1 MMNEKKQFHFT
12 PVMLA
17 VPLYF
22 VLFLWVVLW
31 VEARFGL
38 NFNKYGIYPRTFKG
52 LRGIFFSTFIHGGVV
67 HLYQN
72 SFPLL
77 ILIFNLFYFYR
88 KIAFK
93 IMFYG
98 ILLTGVFTWI
108 IGRPSYHI
116 GASGLIYLLF
126 SFIFFSGIF
135 RKYYRLLAISLM
147 VIFLYGSI
155 VWYMFP
161 IKDEVSW
168 EGHVSGFVAGIILA
182 YIFRGI
188 GPQKEYYDWELE
200 DHEPDEFERSFDENG
215 NVIIHNDEEEGEDKI

>member
-1 MMNEKKQFHFT
+1 MITEQKQFRFT
-12 PVMLA
+12 PLMLA

-22 VLFLWVVLW
+22 VLFLWVVFW
-31 VEARFGL
+31 VEVRYGF
-38 NFNKYGIYPRTFKG
+38 NFTKYGIYPGTLKG
-52 LRGIFFSTFIHGGVV
+52 LRGVLFSTFIHGSVM

-77 ILIFNLFYFYR
+77 VLLLSLFYFYR

-93 IMFYG
+93 VMGYG
-98 ILLTGVFTWI
+98 ILLTGFFTWI

-168 EGHVSGFVAGIILA
+168 EGHVSGFVVGILLA
-182 YIFRGI
+182 YVYKGI
-188 GPQKEYYDWELE
+188 GPKKEYYDWEME
-200 DHEPDEFERSFDENG
+200 NHVPDEFERSFDENG
-215 NVIIHNDEEEGEDKI
+215 NIIYHSEEEEEIR